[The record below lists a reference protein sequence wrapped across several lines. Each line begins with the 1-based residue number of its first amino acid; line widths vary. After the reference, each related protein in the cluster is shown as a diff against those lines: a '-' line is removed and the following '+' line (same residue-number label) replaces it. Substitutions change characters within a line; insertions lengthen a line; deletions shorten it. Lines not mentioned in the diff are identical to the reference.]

1 MLSPNRC
8 LNCNE
13 PLHGRAGKKFCDDQC
28 RATYHNQHKRP
39 YEEAIKRLNAQLRK
53 NRTILK
59 TLCPLGKAT
68 VRKEVL
74 ENMGFSFRH
83 FSSLYGKPGKTYF
96 LCYDY
101 GYMPI
106 VEQSSTSGEPVQKVL
121 IIQQQ
126 EYMKDFDP
134 WKFEL

>member
-1 MLSPNRC
+1 MLSTQRC

-13 PLHGRAGKKFCDDQC
+13 PLHGRLGKKFCSDQR

-39 YEEAIKRLNAQLRK
+39 YEEAIKRLNSQLRK

-74 ENMGFSFRH
+74 DAMGFSFRH

-101 GYMPI
+101 GYKPI
-106 VEQSSTSGEPVQKVL
+106 VEQSSSTGETVQKVL
-121 IIQQQ
+121 IVQQQ
-126 EYMKDFDP
+126 DYMRDFDP
-134 WKFEL
+134 WKFE